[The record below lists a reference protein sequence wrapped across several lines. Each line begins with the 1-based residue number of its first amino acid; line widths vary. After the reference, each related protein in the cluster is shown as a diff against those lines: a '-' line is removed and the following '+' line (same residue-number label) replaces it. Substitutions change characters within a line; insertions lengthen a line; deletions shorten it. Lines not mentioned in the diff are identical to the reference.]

1 MSSLNTEALGL
12 LFIFSLKYSRL
23 EEVARQMLI
32 EMKHEMRTTS
42 VNLQLS
48 VRLRLLGMP
57 KHKPNRKHVI
67 GSRIPE

>member
-32 EMKHEMRTTS
+32 EIKHEMRTS
-42 VNLQLS
+42 VNPQLS
-48 VRLRLLGMP
+48 VRLQLLGIP